1 MIISWQVVANVY
13 KVIYRY
19 LALCMLTL
27 SNKSCNSKSGRIPKL
42 NQLLLLKV

>member
-42 NQLLLLKV
+42 NHLLLLKV